1 MKKIALSMLAV
12 MLLMILVCGS
22 AFALVGDM
30 TTRSVK
36 AYADPGMTDYV
47 GTIPK
52 FTSVMVRAYGSYAD
66 VLYNGV
72 ECFVKPSALTCGVY
86 DFNYI
91 GTATLKAGSNVY
103 QRPSVASSSITTA
116 KSHRVL
122 VYAATNGYA
131 VIRTGSKGA
140 FGFVSTNNLTNLKA
154 Y

>member
-52 FTSVMVRAYGSYAD
+52 YSCVLVRAYGSYAD
-66 VLYNGV
+66 VYYNDI
-72 ECFVKPSALTCGVY
+72 ECFIKPSALTCGKY
-86 DFNYI
+86 DYNYI
-91 GTATLKAGSNVY
+91 GTATLKKGAYVF
-103 QRPSVASSSITTA
+103 QRPSFASYYTVNRRDR
-116 KSHRVL
+116 KVL
-122 VYAATNGYA
+122 VYAETDGYA
-131 VIRTGSKGA
+131 LVRKGPGGA
-140 FGFVSTNNLTNLKA
+140 FGFVSASSLRHLKA